1 MIIIQNTELKIDYVK
16 KTFYI
21 ITYNKMS
28 YIKDKYIDLEYELKE
43 KQENLDTIYS
53 EIAKLYDYID
63 ENRDLIEIEY
73 IFEKLADIQNY
84 CK

>member
-1 MIIIQNTELKIDYVK
+1 
-16 KTFYI
+16 
-21 ITYNKMS
+21 MS
-28 YIKDKYIDLEYELKE
+28 YIKDKYIDLENELKE
-43 KQENLDTIYS
+43 KQESLDTIYK
-53 EIAKLYDYID
+53 EIANLYDYID

>member
-1 MIIIQNTELKIDYVK
+1 
-16 KTFYI
+16 
-21 ITYNKMS
+21 MS
-28 YIKDKYIDLEYELKE
+28 YIKDKYIDLENELKE

-53 EIAKLYDYID
+53 EIANLYDYID

>member
-1 MIIIQNTELKIDYVK
+1 MNKE
-16 KTFYI
+16 KTTISQLYCE
-21 ITYNKMS
+21 K
-28 YIKDKYIDLEYELKE
+28 LENELKE
-43 KQENLDTIYS
+43 KQENLDIIYK
-53 EIAKLYDYID
+53 EIANLYDYID

>member
-1 MIIIQNTELKIDYVK
+1 MNKE
-16 KTFYI
+16 KTTISQLYCE
-21 ITYNKMS
+21 K
-28 YIKDKYIDLEYELKE
+28 LENELKE

-53 EIAKLYDYID
+53 EIANLYDYID

-73 IFEKLADIQNY
+73 VFEKLADIQNY

>member
-1 MIIIQNTELKIDYVK
+1 
-16 KTFYI
+16 
-21 ITYNKMS
+21 MS
-28 YIKDKYIDLEYELKE
+28 YIKDKYIDLENELKE

-53 EIAKLYDYID
+53 EIANLYDYID

-73 IFEKLADIQNY
+73 VFEKLADIQNY

>member
-1 MIIIQNTELKIDYVK
+1 
-16 KTFYI
+16 
-21 ITYNKMS
+21 MS

-43 KQENLDTIYS
+43 KQESLDTIYS

-63 ENRDLIEIEY
+63 ENRDLIEIKY
-73 IFEKLADIQNY
+73 IFEKLAEIQNY

>member
-1 MIIIQNTELKIDYVK
+1 M
-16 KTFYI
+16 
-21 ITYNKMS
+21 NKEKATIS
-28 YIKDKYIDLEYELKE
+28 QLYCEKLENELKE
-43 KQENLDTIYS
+43 KQGSLDIIYK

-73 IFEKLADIQNY
+73 VFEKLADIQNY

>member
-1 MIIIQNTELKIDYVK
+1 MNKE
-16 KTFYI
+16 KTTISQLYCE
-21 ITYNKMS
+21 K
-28 YIKDKYIDLEYELKE
+28 LENELKE
-43 KQENLDTIYS
+43 KQENLDIIYE
-53 EIAKLYDYID
+53 EIANLYDYID

>member
-1 MIIIQNTELKIDYVK
+1 
-16 KTFYI
+16 
-21 ITYNKMS
+21 MS
-28 YIKDKYIDLEYELKE
+28 YIKDKYIDLENELKE
-43 KQENLDTIYS
+43 KQENLDTIYK
-53 EIAKLYDYID
+53 EIADLYDYID

>member
-1 MIIIQNTELKIDYVK
+1 MNKE
-16 KTFYI
+16 KTTISQLYCE
-21 ITYNKMS
+21 K
-28 YIKDKYIDLEYELKE
+28 LENELKE
-43 KQENLDTIYS
+43 KQESLDTIYS

>member
-1 MIIIQNTELKIDYVK
+1 
-16 KTFYI
+16 
-21 ITYNKMS
+21 MS

-43 KQENLDTIYS
+43 KQESLDTIYS

>member
-1 MIIIQNTELKIDYVK
+1 
-16 KTFYI
+16 
-21 ITYNKMS
+21 MS

-43 KQENLDTIYS
+43 KQESLDTIYS

-73 IFEKLADIQNY
+73 IFEKLAEIQNY

>member
-1 MIIIQNTELKIDYVK
+1 
-16 KTFYI
+16 
-21 ITYNKMS
+21 MS

-43 KQENLDTIYS
+43 KQESLDTIYS

-73 IFEKLADIQNY
+73 VFEKLAEIQNY

>member
-1 MIIIQNTELKIDYVK
+1 MNKE
-16 KTFYI
+16 KTTISQLYCE
-21 ITYNKMS
+21 K
-28 YIKDKYIDLEYELKE
+28 LENELKE
-43 KQENLDTIYS
+43 KQESLDTIYS
-53 EIAKLYDYID
+53 EIANLYDYID

>member
-1 MIIIQNTELKIDYVK
+1 
-16 KTFYI
+16 
-21 ITYNKMS
+21 MS

-43 KQENLDTIYS
+43 KQENLDIIYE
-53 EIAKLYDYID
+53 EIANLYDYID

-73 IFEKLADIQNY
+73 VFEKLAEIQNY